1 MKIILIWL
9 QNGVMLRRYF
19 IRLQHLIHSLTISD
33 VPQSVHIEA
42 TLRLADFQHKAVRST
57 SKSAIKSIIALQK
70 SVDRDEH
77 RTKKPY
83 DLAQKKYKYQKK
95 YNLLAS
101 SMFKQWVTLQFV

>member
-1 MKIILIWL
+1 M
-9 QNGVMLRRYF
+9 
-19 IRLQHLIHSLTISD
+19 
-33 VPQSVHIEA
+33 
-42 TLRLADFQHKAVRST
+42 RLADFQHKAVRST
-57 SKSAIKSIIALQK
+57 SKSAIKSIMALQK

-101 SMFKQWVTLQFV
+101 STCDRKIRKFGRSIH

>member
-1 MKIILIWL
+1 M
-9 QNGVMLRRYF
+9 
-19 IRLQHLIHSLTISD
+19 
-33 VPQSVHIEA
+33 
-42 TLRLADFQHKAVRST
+42 
-57 SKSAIKSIIALQK
+57 ALQK

-101 SMFKQWVTLQFV
+101 STFNGKLTQKFEVPSNPISPFHRRVEEEGEKEQA